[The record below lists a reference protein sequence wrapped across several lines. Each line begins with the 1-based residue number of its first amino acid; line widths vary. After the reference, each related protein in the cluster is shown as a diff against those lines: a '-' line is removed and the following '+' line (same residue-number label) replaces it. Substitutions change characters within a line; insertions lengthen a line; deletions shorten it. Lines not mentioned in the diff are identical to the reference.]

1 MELIINLLVWAHIL
15 AFIGGGSNSVVGPV
29 IAARLPGATEE
40 QRAAYFGL
48 MEALARVG
56 KIAMVVLLVSG
67 PLILWLRYGGL
78 GGASPWF
85 WVKMALIAVMLAAI
99 IYGGI
104 SFKKFQGGDVA
115 AGQRADVAHKI
126 TGAAFAGVILAAV
139 LAFN

>member
-29 IAARLPGATEE
+29 IARRLPGATAE
-40 QRAAYFGL
+40 QRGTYFEL
-48 MEALARVG
+48 MGALARMG

-78 GGASPWF
+78 DGASPWF
-85 WVKMALIAVMLAAI
+85 WVKMALIVVMLVAI
-99 IYGGI
+99 VYGDI
-104 SFKKFQGGDVA
+104 NFRKFQGGDA
-115 AGQRADVAHKI
+115 GAGQRADVAHKI
-126 TGAAFAGVILAAV
+126 TGAAFAGVILSAV